1 MPFELLSTDE
11 LSVEEMAA
19 HLGVSCEQVM
29 QREQAGDLFSYC
41 KQSRGKQ
48 RLYPTYQVALANSF
62 PGLLQRVKAALEP
75 DMVQVHCF
83 FTQRDP
89 DLAGLSVREV
99 LAGRPREGF
108 KPNSPASW
116 LLSLSLT
123 SRADA
128 VMGALKRER
137 AHSDAW

>member
-11 LSVEEMAA
+11 FSIEEMAA
-19 HLGVSCEQVM
+19 QLGLGCEQVM

-41 KQSRGKQ
+41 KQSRGQQ

-62 PGLLQRVKAALEP
+62 PDLLQRAKAALQP
-75 DMVQVHCF
+75 DTVQVHYF

-108 KPNSPASW
+108 KPSSLALW
-116 LLSLSLT
+116 LLSLPLT
-123 SRADA
+123 RRVDA
-128 VMGALKRER
+128 VLGALERER
-137 AHSDAW
+137 AHSEAW

>member
-11 LSVEEMAA
+11 FSVEEMAA
-19 HLGVSCEQVM
+19 HLGLSCEQVM

-41 KQSRGKQ
+41 KQSRGQQ
-48 RLYPTYQVALANSF
+48 RLYPTYQVALADCF
-62 PGLLQRVKAALEP
+62 PDLLQRAKAALGP
-75 DMVQVHCF
+75 NLVQVHYY

-108 KPNSPASW
+108 KLNELASW
-116 LLSLSLT
+116 LLSLPFTRRL
-123 SRADA
+123 DA
-128 VMGALKRER
+128 ALIALEREC
-137 AHSDAW
+137 AHSEGW

>member
-11 LSVEEMAA
+11 FSVEEIASY
-19 HLGVSCEQVM
+19 LGLSCEQVM
-29 QREQAGDLFSYC
+29 QREHAGDLFSYC
-41 KQSRGKQ
+41 KQSRGQQ

-62 PGLLQRVKAALEP
+62 PDLLQRAKAALVP
-75 DMVQVHCF
+75 NIVQVHYF

-108 KPNSPASW
+108 NLDSPASW
-116 LLSLSLT
+116 LLSLPLT
-123 SRADA
+123 RRVDA
-128 VMGALKRER
+128 VLGALERER
-137 AHSDAW
+137 AHRDAW